1 MDEGGWITA
10 GALNHVARVLSVP
23 PADVYGVATFY
34 AMFAV
39 EPRAPHVVHVCDDIV
54 CGPRG
59 GEEIAARLA
68 DELGPEGTGADAC
81 WVRSP
86 CLGLC
91 ERAPAVLLQRAR
103 RPDVSLAP
111 ATAETVTAELARP
124 VEPGP
129 AAGAAADP
137 PADRAF
143 ADATV
148 SAPQTR
154 GDRAGLRLLR
164 RVGLVDPESLDDY
177 RAHGGYTALR
187 RAVELGPTRVIREVT
202 DASLTGRGG
211 AAFPTGVKWD
221 GVARAPER
229 PHYLVCNADE
239 SEPGTFKD
247 RVLME
252 ADPFGL
258 IEAMTIAGYATGCER
273 GYLYIRGEYP
283 LATRR
288 LQRAIEAAR
297 ARGLLGD
304 DVLGAGFAFDIELRR
319 GAGAYIC
326 GEETALLNSIEGFR
340 GEPRNKPPF
349 PSVRGL
355 FGRPTVINNVETL
368 YNVLEILAIGGPAF
382 ASIGAGRSTG
392 TKLFCVAGAVHTP
405 GVYEV
410 DFGTTLRELLALAGG
425 VRGDLRTVLLGGA
438 AGGFVSPDQLDVPL
452 TLEGTR
458 EIGATL
464 GSGVVLAVD
473 TSADPRRCC
482 GGSPRSSATSRA
494 GSACPAG
501 SAPCDR
507 RRRWPGWPAAC
518 PGLSGHRARPARR
531 PRPGH
536 AGRVDLRARAD
547 RARGRPLG
555 ARPRAARRPDESE
568 RESAMTATEPVLLG
582 GIRRLV
588 TLTVDGAEVRVPEG
602 ATILDAL
609 HDAGG
614 AGADTPTL
622 CWAPNLT
629 PINACRVC
637 VVEVEGSR
645 PLVPSCARRAEDGMV
660 VRTDTERVR
669 HSRRMVLELLASSAD
684 LSQASADVQRWM
696 SRLRR
701 RRRPLRTARAA
712 VRPTATPATPATTT
726 LRTGPPRRPLR
737 SR

>member
-1 MDEGGWITA
+1 MDLRLSNAEASPAEQEAVAAVLREHGRVTGDEIREHAYFADSGHAARGRRHLLLPALHAVMDESGWISA

-39 EPRAPHVVHVCDDIV
+39 ESRAPHVVHVCDDIA

-59 GEEIAARLA
+59 GEEIASRLT
-68 DELGPEGTGADAC
+68 DELGPEGKGADAC

-111 ATAETVTAELARP
+111 ATAEAVAGELARP
-124 VEPGP
+124 
-129 AAGAAADP
+129 AGQDTGVAVDL
-137 PADRAF
+137 PADHAF
-143 ADATV
+143 ADTTV
-148 SAPQTR
+148 SAPQTG
-154 GDRAGLRLLR
+154 GDRVGLRLLR

-187 RAVELGPTRVIREVT
+187 RAIELEPTRVIKELT

-252 ADPFGL
+252 SDPFGL
-258 IEAMTIAGYATGCER
+258 IEAMTIAGYASGSER

-288 LQRAIEAAR
+288 LQHAIEAAR
-297 ARGLLGD
+297 TRGYLGD

-326 GEETALLNSIEGFR
+326 GEETALLNSLEGLR

-349 PSVRGL
+349 PSVKGL
-355 FGRPTVINNVETL
+355 FGKPTVINNVETL
-368 YNVLEILAIGGPAF
+368 YNVLEVLAVGGPAF
-382 ASIGAGRSTG
+382 ASIGGQRSTG
-392 TKLFCVAGAVHTP
+392 TKLFCVAGAVQTP

-410 DFGTTLRELLALAGG
+410 DFGTTLRELLMLAGG
-425 VRGDLRTVLLGGA
+425 VRGELRAVLLGGA
-438 AGGFVSPDQLDVPL
+438 AGGFVLPDRLDVPL

-458 EIGATL
+458 EIGSTL

-473 TSADPRRCC
+473 TSADMPAMLRRIAAFFRDESC
-482 GGSPRSSATSRA
+482 GQCVPCRVGTVRQEEALARLARGVPLGSREIELALIDDLARVMVDASICGLGQTAPSAVRSALDLGLLDAPISSNGASRN
-494 GSACPAG
+494 G
-501 SAPCDR
+501 
-507 RRRWPGWPAAC
+507 
-518 PGLSGHRARPARR
+518 RAR
-531 PRPGH
+531 
-536 AGRVDLRARAD
+536 
-547 RARGRPLG
+547 
-555 ARPRAARRPDESE
+555 
-568 RESAMTATEPVLLG
+568 
-582 GIRRLV
+582 
-588 TLTVDGAEVRVPEG
+588 
-602 ATILDAL
+602 
-609 HDAGG
+609 
-614 AGADTPTL
+614 
-622 CWAPNLT
+622 
-629 PINACRVC
+629 
-637 VVEVEGSR
+637 
-645 PLVPSCARRAEDGMV
+645 
-660 VRTDTERVR
+660 
-669 HSRRMVLELLASSAD
+669 
-684 LSQASADVQRWM
+684 
-696 SRLRR
+696 
-701 RRRPLRTARAA
+701 
-712 VRPTATPATPATTT
+712 
-726 LRTGPPRRPLR
+726 
-737 SR
+737 